1 MEATEQ
7 NYRIANQIWAILAKE
22 NCTVAQAQE
31 ILAYVSR
38 KIPCESHV
46 QFPEEP
52 LAEVRQSM
60 TPPTRLTRTRPHCLR
75 RQHHEH
81 WKSH

>member
-1 MEATEQ
+1 MESTEQ
-7 NYRIANQIWAILAKE
+7 NYRIANQIWAIFAKE

-52 LAEVRQSM
+52 LAEVAN
-60 TPPTRLTRTRPHCLR
+60 TVN
-75 RQHHEH
+75 
-81 WKSH
+81 

>member
-7 NYRIANQIWAILAKE
+7 NYRIANQIWAIFAKE

-46 QFPEEP
+46 QFPVDLSVEASEQVDA
-52 LAEVRQSM
+52 LATELAKGLASVR
-60 TPPTRLTRTRPHCLR
+60 TP
-75 RQHHEH
+75 E
-81 WKSH
+81 

>member
-7 NYRIANQIWAILAKE
+7 NYRIADQIWATLAKE

-38 KIPCESHV
+38 KIPCKSHV
-46 QFPEEP
+46 QFSIGPS
-52 LAEVRQSM
+52 AEVSEQVDALATELAKGLASVR
-60 TPPTRLTRTRPHCLR
+60 TP
-75 RQHHEH
+75 E
-81 WKSH
+81 

>member
-1 MEATEQ
+1 MESTEQ
-7 NYRIANQIWAILAKE
+7 NYRIANQIWAIFAKE

-46 QFPEEP
+46 QFPVDPSTEVSEQVDA
-52 LAEVRQSM
+52 LATELAKGLASVR
-60 TPPTRLTRTRPHCLR
+60 TP
-75 RQHHEH
+75 E
-81 WKSH
+81 